1 LVTFAKAIFN
11 VILNVK
17 NNVANNVIFN
27 VILQIREVSAAGQG
41 RGADKKGMAD
51 NR

>member
-1 LVTFAKAIFN
+1 MASFKDILN

-17 NNVANNVIFN
+17 TNVANNVGFN
-27 VILQIREVSAAGQG
+27 VVFQICEVSAAGQG